1 MRLTFLGHA
10 AFMLESAGLTIV
22 IDPFITGNPQA
33 PANLQIKPD
42 HILVTHGHGD
52 HIGDTLT
59 LARQSDATVIAVF
72 ELANY
77 FARQGVKAHAMHI
90 GGTHDFG
97 SFKVKLTQ
105 ALHGNSVGGDKGPAE
120 YLGNPCGFLI
130 TVNGKTVYHAG
141 DTGLFGDMKLIGSM
155 HDIDVAL
162 LPIGDNFTMGPTDA
176 LEAVKM
182 LNPQVVVPMHYNT
195 FPLITQDPLAF
206 KQAVE
211 KETVAKVN
219 VLQPGES
226 MEI

>member
-1 MRLTFLGHA
+1 LRLTFLGHA

>member
-42 HILVTHGHGD
+42 HILVTHGHED